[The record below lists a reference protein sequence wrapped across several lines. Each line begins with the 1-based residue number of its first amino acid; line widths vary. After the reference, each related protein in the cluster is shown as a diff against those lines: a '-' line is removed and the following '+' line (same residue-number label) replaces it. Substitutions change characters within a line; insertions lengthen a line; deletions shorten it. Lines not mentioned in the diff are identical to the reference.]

1 MSHFV
6 PAATRLVPRRNA
18 RVPVR
23 RGRLLLA
30 ALLTLLVTPS
40 TSLAETVA
48 YPPVDPWYAAP
59 ADLASLAPGTIIR
72 SRDVTLRH
80 APGIKMPFKAYQVLY
95 RTTDRA
101 GTPIPTAATIVRPLK
116 PGPKAKYLVSY
127 QTAYDGL
134 SPACQPSYTLR
145 NGKIALQGAETFL
158 ITSLLNRG
166 FTVVTADYEGPNN
179 NWGVAET
186 TARGVLDGI
195 RAAQAFPQAG
205 LTDGVNTKVG
215 MVGYSGGGNATAWA
229 NEYAPSYA
237 PELNIVGAAQ
247 GGVGPNLVRVQKALD
262 GELFAGIAWAGTIG
276 VTSGY
281 PEIDLK
287 SHLNKRGLQVYKEL
301 TSPRIASC
309 ITDFAMRYP
318 FQRFR
323 DLLKGG
329 SLGFLTSP
337 KMIEVGAENSLGRFT
352 PKAPMLWYQTRFDQM
367 NGYWLSR
374 DVARGY
380 CRQGVEVQ
388 FYTGNN
394 EEHAMQAFSMPFKAY
409 DWIAQ
414 RFIGNPV
421 NENCSTI

>member
-6 PAATRLVPRRNA
+6 HAATRLFHRRSLA
-18 RVPVR
+18 PLAR
-23 RGRLLLA
+23 RGRLLAA

-40 TSLAETVA
+40 ISLAETVA
-48 YPPVDPWYAAP
+48 YPSVDPWYSAP
-59 ADLASLAPGTIIR
+59 AEIGTLAPGTIIR

-80 APGIKMPFKAYQVLY
+80 APGIKMPFKAYQVLF

-101 GTPIPTAATIVRPLK
+101 GTPIATAATIIRPLK
-116 PGPKAKYLVSY
+116 PGPKSKFLVSY

-134 SPACQPSYTLR
+134 SPSCQPSYTLR
-145 NGKIALQGAETFL
+145 NGRVALQGAETLL
-158 ITSLLNRG
+158 ITNLLNRG
-166 FTVVTADYEGPNN
+166 WTVVTADYEGPNN

-186 TARGVLDGI
+186 SARGVLDGI

-262 GELFAGIAWAGTIG
+262 GQLFAGIAWAGTIG

-301 TSPRIASC
+301 TSPRVASC

-323 DLLKGG
+323 DLLKGD

-337 KMIEVGAENSLGRFT
+337 KMLQVGAENSLGRFT
-352 PKAPMLWYQTRFDQM
+352 PKAPLLWYQTRFDQM

-380 CRQGVEVQ
+380 CKNGVDVQ
-388 FYTGNN
+388 FLSSST
-394 EEHAMQAFSMPFKAY
+394 EEHAAQAFSMPLKAY
-409 DWIAQ
+409 DWISQ
-414 RFIGNPV
+414 RFLGNPV
-421 NENCSTI
+421 NENCSEI